1 MKEHDF
7 QNNIENILASIV
19 SNKYTKK
26 IFSHSEFNK
35 TIYVI
40 MNGDGQVSRVETYL
54 AGFKIQ
60 VLDLPWPCGRLYF
73 YEFRRPVVV

>member
-40 MNGDGQVSRVETYL
+40 MNGDG
-54 AGFKIQ
+54 
-60 VLDLPWPCGRLYF
+60 
-73 YEFRRPVVV
+73 